1 MAMKYGQKHLI
12 VVVLICAI
20 TGTVEGATLS
30 GKVSV
35 RNARDNANAVVYIDK
50 IPGKTFPPPRDP
62 LPLDQRDLKFIPHV
76 LPLLV
81 GTKVA
86 FPNSDVVRHHVFS
99 PGPTQK
105 FSLGTYRV
113 GETKYLVFNSPGVVD
128 LLCNIHAEMS
138 AFVVVTETPYY
149 AVTDA
154 QGNYSIE
161 NLPPGRYVVKVW
173 HERNSKFSPREIEV
187 VTGDLN
193 LNFELK

>member
-1 MAMKYGQKHLI
+1 MAMKYGQKLLI
-12 VVVLICAI
+12 VVVLICAM
-20 TGTVEGATLS
+20 TGTAEAATLS

-35 RNARDNANAVVYIDK
+35 RNARDNANAVVYIDR

-149 AVTDA
+149 AVTDS

-161 NLPPGRYVVKVW
+161 NLPPGRYLVRVW
-173 HERNSKFSPREIEV
+173 HERNSKFPPREIEV
-187 VTGDLN
+187 TGDLKE
-193 LNFELK
+193 NFELK

>member
-1 MAMKYGQKHLI
+1 MKFAQTFLIAVLSLSAMPG
-12 VVVLICAI
+12 A
-20 TGTVEGATLS
+20 GNAATLS
-30 GKVSV
+30 GKVTV
-35 RNARDNANAVVYIDK
+35 RNARDNADAVVYIAK
-50 IPGKTFPPPRDP
+50 IPGKTFPPPHDP

-76 LPLLV
+76 LPILV

-113 GETKYLVFNSPGVVD
+113 GETKYLVFNSPGIVD

-138 AFVVVTETPYY
+138 AYVVVTETPYY
-149 AVTDA
+149 AVTDS

-161 NLPPGRYVVKVW
+161 NLPPGRYVVRVW
-173 HERNSKFSPREIEV
+173 HERNSKFPPREIEV
-187 VTGDLN
+187 TGN
-193 LNFELK
+193 LKENFELK

>member
-1 MAMKYGQKHLI
+1 MKYAQTFLI
-12 VVVLICAI
+12 ALVSLSTM
-20 TGTVEGATLS
+20 TGTAKAATLS
-30 GKVSV
+30 GKVAV
-35 RNARDNANAVVYIDK
+35 RNARDNANAVVYIAK

-76 LPLLV
+76 LPILV

-113 GETKYLVFNSPGVVD
+113 GETKYLVFNSPGIVD

-138 AFVVVTETPYY
+138 AYVVVTETPYF
-149 AVTDA
+149 AVTDS

-161 NLPPGRYVVKVW
+161 NLPPGRYVVRVW
-173 HERNSKFSPREIEV
+173 HERNSKVPPREVEV
-187 VTGDLN
+187 SGDLKE
-193 LNFELK
+193 NFELK

>member
-1 MAMKYGQKHLI
+1 MKYALKLPI
-12 VVVLICAI
+12 AVVAI
-20 TGTVEGATLS
+20 GAMIGEAQPATLS

-35 RNARDNANAVVYIDK
+35 RNARDNSNAVVYIEK
-50 IPGKTFPPPRDP
+50 IPGKTFSPPRDP

-76 LPLLV
+76 LPILV

-113 GETKYLVFNSPGVVD
+113 GETKYLVFNSPGIVD

-138 AFVVVTETPYY
+138 AYVVVTETPYY
-149 AVTDA
+149 AVSDS
-154 QGNYSIE
+154 QGNYAIE
-161 NLPPGRYVVKVW
+161 NLPPGRYVVRVW
-173 HERNSKFSPREIEV
+173 HERNSKFPPREIEV
-187 VTGDLN
+187 IGDLKE
-193 LNFELK
+193 NFELK

>member
-1 MAMKYGQKHLI
+1 MKYALKLLI
-12 VVVLICAI
+12 AVVAI
-20 TGTVEGATLS
+20 GAMIGEAQAATLS

-35 RNARDNANAVVYIDK
+35 RNARDNSNAVVYIGK

-76 LPLLV
+76 LPILV

-113 GETKYLVFNSPGVVD
+113 GETKYLVFNSPGIVD

-138 AFVVVTETPYY
+138 AYVVVTETPYY
-149 AVTDA
+149 AVSDS

-161 NLPPGRYVVKVW
+161 NLPPGRYVVRVW
-173 HERNSKFSPREIEV
+173 HERNSKFPPREIEV
-187 VTGDLN
+187 IGDLKE
-193 LNFELK
+193 NFELK